1 VERDEAGRVLDE
13 RDAVDRDD
21 EREEDDRSEVGRSEE
36 ERDEVERADEERA
49 LAERD
54 DEVEREDD
62 DREPDERSVVEC
74 ERVPRRVDSC
84 ELTAHPPLFSSSDQI
99 CPMVIHLLQQHP
111 HQPCRLW
118 RQLQRQ
124 CLPEHSR
131 L

>member
-1 VERDEAGRVLDE
+1 M
-13 RDAVDRDD
+13 
-21 EREEDDRSEVGRSEE
+21 DDRSENGRSEE

-54 DEVEREDD
+54 DEAERDEDEAEREDD

-84 ELTAHPPLFSSSDQI
+84 ELTEHPPLFSSSDQI
-99 CPMVIHLLQQHP
+99 HPTETRSLRQHQ
-111 HQPCRLW
+111 HRLCRLW
-118 RQLQRQ
+118 RQLQQQ

-131 L
+131 W

>member
-1 VERDEAGRVLDE
+1 M
-13 RDAVDRDD
+13 
-21 EREEDDRSEVGRSEE
+21 DDRSEVGRSED

-54 DEVEREDD
+54 DEAEREEESERDDAEPREAERDAD
-62 DREPDERSVVEC
+62 DREPDERSGVEC

-84 ELTAHPPLFSSSDQI
+84 ELTAHPPLFPSSDQI
-99 CPMVIHLLQQHP
+99 CPMVIHSLRQHP
-111 HQPCRLW
+111 HRPCRLW

-124 CLPEHSR
+124 YLPEHSQ